1 MIKLPNEGI
10 LMNYLIDLPPN
21 EVEKLIEKN
30 IVMIDV
36 RRDEEW
42 AYTGIVKNSHLMTF
56 FDMFGN
62 VDVPTWMKEFEKLVT
77 SKDQQFVLICAHA
90 NRTRTIG
97 NYLIQNHG
105 YTNVCHLA
113 GGMALWLE
121 EEKEVEYI

>member
-1 MIKLPNEGI
+1 
-10 LMNYLIDLPPN
+10 MNTLIDLPPS
-21 EVEKLIEKN
+21 EVEKLIDKD

-42 AYTGIVKNSHLMTF
+42 AYTGVIKNAYKMTF

-62 VDVPTWMKEFEKLVT
+62 ADVQGWMHEFQKLVT

-97 NYLIQNHG
+97 EYLVQNHG

-113 GGMALWLE
+113 GGMALWTDE
-121 EEKEVEYI
+121 NRDVIFN